1 MVSVK
6 GDRGFH
12 RIREYNDGLDETNL
26 SSQQKAIIRYH
37 KSEKDK
43 QAIKRYFQSEKGRQ
57 KMCEM
62 NKKYRESEKGRQK
75 IYEAQKRYHNK
86 PYYCSVCD
94 KHILMK
100 SKYLHLKTQKHLKNI

>member
-1 MVSVK
+1 MSM
-6 GDRGFH
+6 GLCPTRAS
-12 RIREYNDGLDETNL
+12 RAREP
-26 SSQQKAIIRYH
+26 RYH

-86 PYYCSVCD
+86 PYYCPVCD
-94 KHILMK
+94 KRILMK